1 MKKTIAAAVV
11 LIISLSTSS
20 MTCGATDEAE
30 FVRPDLIPTIE
41 KISADYGVS
50 PELIEA
56 MIETESMGRSD
67 VSNGSCVGLMQ
78 VSTRY
83 HSKRAKNLGVDLYS
97 DAGNIRTGV
106 DLLIELSEDDDDLY
120 YVLARYNGQR
130 GAAPGKANSYA
141 TKILDRAY
149 ELETVHG
156 KHRYESK

>member
-11 LIISLSTSS
+11 LIISLSASL
-20 MTCGATDEAE
+20 TCGATDERE

-41 KISADYGVS
+41 SISAEYGVS
-50 PELIEA
+50 SELIEA
-56 MIETESMGRSD
+56 IIETESMGRSD

-83 HSKRAKNLGVDLYS
+83 HSERAKNLGVDLYS

-156 KHRYESK
+156 KHQYESK